1 MDLRNWGVPPGGFA
15 MFNGKFVFAQLMD
28 FLPLYTFRR
37 CVARYPSS
45 YPTKTFS
52 HLDQY
57 LCMAFAQ
64 LTFRESLRDIEVC
77 LRAQDA
83 KLYHLGIRGHVAR
96 SNLADANEK
105 RDWRIYRDFA
115 NALIAQA
122 RRLYAD
128 DDFGV
133 ELANTVYALDTTT
146 IDLSL
151 KLFPWA
157 HFRTTKAAV
166 KMHTQ
171 IDLRGNIP
179 SFVHVS
185 DGKMHEVNVLD
196 VIAPEP
202 GSFTIMDR
210 GFLDFMRLYRLAKA
224 GAFFII
230 RPKSNTLFCRVY
242 SRAVDKTTGLRCDQT
257 VRLDGATSARDYPQ
271 CLRYVGFYD
280 KDNNKR
286 LGFFTNNFE
295 IAALTVAQLYKCRW
309 QVELFFKW
317 IKQHLRIKAFFGT
330 NENAVKTQIWIA
342 ISIYVLVAIVN
353 KQLGAEASLYTILQI
368 LSLALFE
375 KAPLNQLL
383 NDRVTLQNANQQNH
397 IQLTLFD

>member
-1 MDLRNWGVPPGGFA
+1 MYV
-15 MFNGKFVFAQLMD
+15 GKLVFAQLMD
-28 FLPLYTFRR
+28 FLPLHTFRR
-37 CVARYPSS
+37 CVARYPSN

-77 LRAQDA
+77 LRAHES

-105 RDWRIYRDFA
+105 RDWQIYRDFA
-115 NALIAQA
+115 NVLIVEA
-122 RRLYAD
+122 RRLYAGD
-128 DDFGV
+128 AFAVDL
-133 ELANTVYALDTTT
+133 ENTVYALDTTT

-151 KLFPWA
+151 KVFPWA

-179 SFVHVS
+179 SFIHVS

-196 VIAPEP
+196 LIMPEP

-210 GFLDFMRLYRLAKA
+210 GFLDFARLYRLTQA
-224 GAFFII
+224 GAFFVI
-230 RPKSNTLFCRVY
+230 RPKSNTLFKRVY
-242 SRAVDKTTGLRCDQT
+242 SRTVDKTTGLRCDQT
-257 VRLDGATSARDYPQ
+257 VRLTGVKSPDDYPQ
-271 CLRYVGFYD
+271 YLRYVVFYD
-280 KDNNKR
+280 EKTDKR

-295 IAALTVAQLYKCRW
+295 LPALIIAQLYKCRW

-330 NENAVKTQIWIA
+330 NESAVKTQIWIA
-342 ISIYVLVAIVN
+342 ISVYVLVAIA
-353 KQLGAEASLYTILQI
+353 KKRLGVEASLYTILQI
-368 LSLALFE
+368 LSLTLFE
-375 KAPLNQLL
+375 KIPLDQLL
-383 NDRVTLQNANQQNH
+383 NDTALDNFDGENPT
-397 IQLTLFD
+397 QLNLFS

>member
-1 MDLRNWGVPPGGFA
+1 MFA
-15 MFNGKFVFAQLMD
+15 GKLVFAQLMD
-28 FLPLYTFRR
+28 FLPLHTFRR

-77 LRAQDA
+77 LRAQDS

-115 NALIAQA
+115 NALIVEA
-122 RRLYAD
+122 RRLYAGD
-128 DDFGV
+128 AFGV
-133 ELANTVYALDTTT
+133 DLDNTVYALDTTT

-151 KLFPWA
+151 KVFPWA
-157 HFRTTKAAV
+157 HFRAAKAAV

-179 SFVHVS
+179 TFIHVS

-196 VIAPEP
+196 FIVPEP

-210 GFLDFMRLYRLAKA
+210 GFLDFARLYRLTRA

-230 RPKSNTLFCRVY
+230 RPKSNTLFRRVY

-257 VRLDGATSARDYPQ
+257 VRLTGVTSADDYPQ
-271 CLRYVGFYD
+271 YLRYVGFHD
-280 KDNNKR
+280 QENDKR
-286 LGFFTNNFE
+286 LGFFTSNFE
-295 IAALTVAQLYKCRW
+295 IPALTVAQLYKCRW

-317 IKQHLRIKAFFGT
+317 IKQHLRIKAFFGV
-330 NENAVKTQIWIA
+330 NENGVKTQIWIA
-342 ISIYVLVAIVN
+342 ISVYVLVAII
-353 KQLGAEASLYTILQI
+353 KKRLGVAASLYTILQI
-368 LSLALFE
+368 LSLMLFE
-375 KAPLNQLL
+375 KTPMDQLL
-383 NDRVTLQNANQQNH
+383 HESALQNPNGETLT
-397 IQLTLFD
+397 QLNLFD